1 MPQLIIEQPGMPTF
15 SVPVLTGEISLG
27 RAEENDVVLVAE
39 EVSRHH
45 AKIIRRGGQAIIRDL
60 NSLNGTFVNG
70 QRVVERALKH
80 LDEILLGAKCKMV
93 YRDDTR
99 FGADAS
105 RPATVRHESR
115 LDQSVRS
122 IREEMDRVGSAMT
135 LIGRRGTPPP
145 EKETPVPSQEELVRI
160 GRAYRRLE
168 ALHRANQA
176 MLANTGIQNRL
187 SHLLD
192 VVLET
197 LEGDRGFILLREE
210 KQRTLRVMVARA
222 MGRDLEASSP
232 SMGIAGRAAIDGES
246 VLMTDVSQDD
256 RFSGRESVILS
267 RIASAVCV
275 PLRVE
280 DRIVGSIYIDT
291 RKPDMKFSEE
301 DVELL
306 ESMAGQAALA
316 IDNLRLQ
323 EKILEE
329 EKRRENL
336 SRFLPKPLV
345 DKVLSEPGGL
355 QLGGQKMVVATLFC
369 DIRGSSQLAE
379 ALAPHDLVM
388 TLNEHFTA
396 MTEIV
401 FRHEGTL
408 DKYIGDEIMAVFGA
422 PFKIGN
428 EAYRAVATALEM
440 QQKTAEL
447 NVVRAHE
454 GRPVI
459 QIGIGIDLGEAIAG
473 YIGSPRRMDF
483 TVVGDR
489 VNTAK
494 RFCDLAGPGKIVVGD
509 GIWQALQGYI
519 VGRPLGTQQLKGK
532 QQAVRVYEIQGL
544 RPSPVR
550 GVQAGQQSQPGS
562 QGKDTR

>member
-15 SVPVLTGEISLG
+15 SVPVLAGEISLG
-27 RAEENDVVLVAE
+27 RAEENEVVLVAE

-45 AKIIRRGGQAIIRDL
+45 AKIIRRGTQTVIRDL

-70 QRVVERALKH
+70 QRVVERALRH
-80 LDEILLGAKCKMV
+80 LDEILLGGKCKMV

-99 FGADAS
+99 FSSDAAT
-105 RPATVRHESR
+105 PATVRHESR

-135 LIGRRGTPPP
+135 MIGRRGTPPP
-145 EKETPVPSQEELVRI
+145 PKETPIPSQEELVRI

-176 MLANTGIQNRL
+176 MLANTSLQSRL

-197 LEGDRGFILLREE
+197 LEADRGFILLREE

-246 VLMTDVSQDD
+246 VLMTDVAHDD

-267 RIASAVCV
+267 RISSAICV

-280 DRIVGSIYIDT
+280 DRIVGSIYVDT
-291 RKPDMKFSEE
+291 RRPDMKFSEE

-329 EKRRENL
+329 EKRRDNL

-379 ALAPHDLVM
+379 TLAPHDLVM

-447 NVVRAHE
+447 NVIRAQE

-459 QIGIGIDLGEAIAG
+459 QIGIGIDLGEVIAG

-532 QQAVRVYEIQGL
+532 QQAVRVYEVQGL
-544 RPSPVR
+544 RAGPVR
-550 GVQAGQQSQPGS
+550 AVKPGPEPSAG
-562 QGKDTR
+562 TR